1 MCTCQRNG
9 ELEVISEQTE
19 TLNES
24 FKIIGPKIWFQV
36 IETKQNRHSQ
46 CRRKE
51 GRKRKGC
58 FEGNLPKHK
67 TKNFGMLYWVPSSR

>member
-9 ELEVISEQTE
+9 EFEVISKQTE

-24 FKIIGPKIWFQV
+24 LKVTVPEMWLQLV
-36 IETKQNRHSQ
+36 ETKRDGHSQ
-46 CRRKE
+46 CSRKE

-67 TKNFGMLYWVPSSR
+67 TKNSGMLYWVPSSR